1 MIEILLVQI
10 LHLILRKISISMIK
24 IIKKGSEPSIFP
36 KLRSEYGNYD
46 NIGDQKSLLKEILI
60 SEQNYRCVYCMRK
73 INMNTSSIE
82 HYVPRHGDNG
92 DISKSLDYR
101 NLFAVCKITEGRPY
115 KKQTCDV
122 RKGDSLL
129 HISPLNETHINSIEY
144 KRNGEMYSNNHDFN
158 DDINNTLNLNE
169 MTLVQSRF
177 EAYRSLLDIMNT
189 KKKNNWSKKF
199 IEKTLNKFLDKDNRQ
214 PYIGFIIYNLKKR
227 LSKM

>member
-1 MIEILLVQI
+1 
-10 LHLILRKISISMIK
+10 MIK

-199 IEKTLNKFLDKDNRQ
+199 IEQTLNKFLDKDNSQ

>member
-1 MIEILLVQI
+1 M
-10 LHLILRKISISMIK
+10 RKISIGMIK

-129 HISPLNETHINSIEY
+129 HISPLNETHISSIEY
-144 KRNGEMYSNNHDFN
+144 KRNGEMYSNNNDFN

-199 IEKTLNKFLDKDNRQ
+199 IEQTLNKFLDKDDRQ

>member
-1 MIEILLVQI
+1 
-10 LHLILRKISISMIK
+10 MIK

-129 HISPLNETHINSIEY
+129 HISPLNETHISSIEY
-144 KRNGEMYSNNHDFN
+144 KRNGEMYSNNNDIN

-199 IEKTLNKFLDKDNRQ
+199 IEQTLNKFLDKDNRQ

>member
-1 MIEILLVQI
+1 M
-10 LHLILRKISISMIK
+10 RKISISMIK

>member
-1 MIEILLVQI
+1 
-10 LHLILRKISISMIK
+10 MIK

-129 HISPLNETHINSIEY
+129 HISPLNETHISSIEY
-144 KRNGEMYSNNHDFN
+144 KRSGEMYSNNNDFN

-199 IEKTLNKFLDKDNRQ
+199 IEQTLNKFLDKDNRQ

>member
-1 MIEILLVQI
+1 M
-10 LHLILRKISISMIK
+10 RKISIGMIK

-129 HISPLNETHINSIEY
+129 HISPLNETHISSIEY
-144 KRNGEMYSNNHDFN
+144 KRNGEMYSNNNDFN

-199 IEKTLNKFLDKDNRQ
+199 IEQTLNKFLDNDNRQ

>member
-1 MIEILLVQI
+1 M
-10 LHLILRKISISMIK
+10 RKISIGMIK

-129 HISPLNETHINSIEY
+129 HISPLNETHISSIEY
-144 KRNGEMYSNNHDFN
+144 KRNGEMYSNNNDFN

-199 IEKTLNKFLDKDNRQ
+199 IEQTLNKFLDKDNRQ

>member
-1 MIEILLVQI
+1 
-10 LHLILRKISISMIK
+10 MIK

-129 HISPLNETHINSIEY
+129 HISPLNETHISSIEY
-144 KRNGEMYSNNHDFN
+144 KRNGEMYSNNNDFN

-199 IEKTLNKFLDKDNRQ
+199 IEQTLNKFLDKDNRQ

>member
-1 MIEILLVQI
+1 
-10 LHLILRKISISMIK
+10 MIK

>member
-1 MIEILLVQI
+1 
-10 LHLILRKISISMIK
+10 MIK

-129 HISPLNETHINSIEY
+129 HISPLNETHISSIEY
-144 KRNGEMYSNNHDFN
+144 KRNGEMYSNNNDFN

-199 IEKTLNKFLDKDNRQ
+199 IEQTLNKFLDKDDRQ

>member
-1 MIEILLVQI
+1 
-10 LHLILRKISISMIK
+10 MIK

-101 NLFAVCKITEGRPY
+101 NLFAVCKITEGLPY

-129 HISPLNETHINSIEY
+129 HISPLNETHISSIEY
-144 KRNGEMYSNNHDFN
+144 KRNGEMYSNNNDFN

-199 IEKTLNKFLDKDNRQ
+199 IEQTLNKFLDKDNRQ